1 MIEGAEIE
9 VDVQVAE
16 ALADLVQVGAVHDA
30 AATALGLEGKEG
42 QVTVVITDDEGI
54 QQLNRQFLGHDRPT
68 DVLAFGT
75 GNEEKPFVTAPEA
88 GGYWG
93 DVIVSYHRASEQAA
107 EQGHPVERELRLLV
121 IHGVLHLLG
130 YDHVTEEDRAT
141 MWARQDEILDAAG
154 GPVPR

>member
-1 MIEGAEIE
+1 
-9 VDVQVAE
+9 V
-16 ALADLVQVGAVHDA
+16 
-30 AATALGLEGKEG
+30 TALGLEGKEG

-54 QQLNRQFLGHDRPT
+54 QQLNRQFLGHDQPT

-75 GNEEKPFVTAPEA
+75 GDGEEPFVAAPEA

-93 DVIVSYHRASEQAA
+93 DVIVSYPRASEQAA
-107 EQGHPVERELRLLV
+107 EQSHPVERELRLLV

-130 YDHVTEEDRAT
+130 YDHATEEDRAA
-141 MWARQDEILDAAG
+141 MWARQDEILNATG